1 MDSDQ
6 TWAYWP
12 FPRAMLANLL
22 EDPPKWEAWQRQMA
36 EQAAAGGWVLGEF
49 QGSRDIG
56 TNLLTGEPTKAVVL
70 MWAATP
76 VPEVLVSTPDRSR

>member
-1 MDSDQ
+1 
-6 TWAYWP
+6 
-12 FPRAMLANLL
+12 
-22 EDPPKWEAWQRQMA
+22 
-36 EQAAAGGWVLGEF
+36 VLGEF